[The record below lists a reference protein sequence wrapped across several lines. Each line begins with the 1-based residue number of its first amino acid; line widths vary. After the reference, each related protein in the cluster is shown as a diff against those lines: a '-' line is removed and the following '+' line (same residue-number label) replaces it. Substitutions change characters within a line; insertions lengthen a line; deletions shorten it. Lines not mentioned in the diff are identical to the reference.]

1 MKKTIEV
8 DVEYGISIFDLIYE
22 LQDIADKFGDLI
34 VWSCQDLA
42 FKTRDKNEGEKNDLG
57 RIKRRS

>member
-8 DVEYGISIFDLIYE
+8 DVEYGISIFDLIGE

-42 FKTRDKNEGEKNDLG
+42 FKTRDKNEGEKNE
-57 RIKRRS
+57 

>member
-8 DVEYGISIFDLIYE
+8 DVDVEFGTSIYELIYE
-22 LQDIADKFGDLI
+22 LQDIADKFGDLL

-42 FKTRDKNEGEKNDLG
+42 FKTRDKNEGEKDD
-57 RIKRRS
+57 